1 VAQSANPSRI
11 LTPYVPRLVPEWLT
25 DTAEDRWH
33 ELEGSVVFVDISGFT
48 QMSEKLAKKGKVGAE
63 EVTNVISSVF
73 ARLLSVAYGNGGSL
87 LKFGGDALLLLFTG
101 DGHEVRAARAS
112 VGMRT
117 SLREIGRIQ
126 TSGGGV
132 TLRMSVG
139 VHSGRFLLFLVGDSH
154 RELLVTGPAV
164 SRTVEME
171 GIAEAGEI
179 VISAE
184 TAAALPRS
192 VLGLRRAEGFLLRRV
207 PPGLELGLPL
217 EAHPDRTDLLG
228 CIPLALREHL
238 LAGVDEPEHRPV
250 TVAFVHFDGVDEL
263 VERDGPGE
271 LAQALELLV
280 VAVQRAAD
288 SHGVTFLGTDIDHD
302 GGKII
307 LTAGAPQVWGDDEQR
322 MLLALRAIV
331 DGHPAIPVRIGVN
344 RGHVF
349 AGEVGPP
356 YRRTYT
362 VMGDAVNLAARVMAK
377 AQPGEVLA
385 TRPVLD
391 ASAVAFDSAALEPFS
406 VKGKKDPVEA
416 FAVGSVLGLKEA
428 GAETPLVGRE
438 RELEAFRASLDAAAK
453 GDGRLVEIVGPPG
466 IGKTRLLAELR
477 RLAGDLA
484 TLAAA
489 CELYSA
495 STPYHPFRTLLRR
508 AVGIDADA
516 DAATA
521 GEALRALVRA
531 VAPELRPWE
540 PLLAVPLDV
549 DLPETR
555 EVAELGAE
563 FRKQKLEEVTAQLL
577 GRVLTEPT
585 VLLIEDVHWID
596 EASSD
601 LLARLATEAEG
612 RPWLICVTRRD
623 EETGYV
629 AIEGDQVVP
638 LRPAPLSASE
648 AEALVVAATEQQP
661 LRPHELAALTT
672 RSGGNPLFL
681 QELVRAARGGVPVGE
696 LPGSIES
703 MVMAEIDRLPP
714 ADRLV
719 LRRASVLGVSFA
731 EELVSELFDE
741 EEPIGESVWSRL
753 GEYIEREAPGRR
765 RFRHALV
772 RDAAYEGL
780 PFSRRRDLHA
790 RVAETTERLAGDAVE
805 EHAEVLSLH
814 FLEAGRHDAAWR
826 YSLTAGERARMKYAN
841 AEAADFFRRA
851 LEASR
856 QAEDLS
862 ADEIAGAWEALGD
875 VTEKIGALTEAAGA
889 LREARRRLRGNAL
902 AEARLLRREAEI
914 AERSGRYVDGLRLLG
929 RGLKGID
936 PLEGPAAARER
947 AQLSVWYAS
956 GRFRQGRHRDAV
968 RWCEKAI
975 EQAEAAGDRE
985 ALAWAYMVLD
995 MVHIELG
1002 TRTADAYGQ
1011 LALSI
1016 YEQLG
1021 NLPRQASLTLN
1032 LGGRAYYESRWSDAI
1047 ALYEQAR
1054 DLYART
1060 GDTFACADAT
1070 FNIGEI
1076 RSQQWRLPEAEALL
1090 QDARRMWRASGDR
1103 VGVAYATSELGRVAY
1118 RSGRTDE
1125 AFELLDEAA
1134 EAFAES
1140 GADAE
1145 ALETEARRAECLL
1158 YAGEAEGARELID
1171 TVRTRAQA
1179 SGEVA
1184 SLRTPRLLRLQGWA
1198 LAQLGDLEGARALL
1212 EESIALGHA
1221 GTPDLEVA
1229 LALEQLAALRQLE
1242 GEPEVTALTAESA
1255 AILELLGVERLPA
1268 VSASER

>member
-1 VAQSANPSRI
+1 VAQLVHPSRI
-11 LTPYVPRLVPEWLT
+11 LTPYVPRLVPEWLGE
-25 DTAEDRWH
+25 TAEDRWQ
-33 ELEGSVVFVDISGFT
+33 ELPGSVVFVDVSGFT
-48 QMSEKLAKKGKVGAE
+48 QMSEKLAKRGKVGAE

-101 DGHEVRAARAS
+101 DGHELRAARAAL
-112 VGMRT
+112 GMRT

-126 TSGGGV
+126 TSGGAV

-154 RELLVTGPAV
+154 RELLVAGPAA

-171 GIAEAGEI
+171 ASASAGEI
-179 VISAE
+179 VISAA
-184 TAAALPRS
+184 TAAALPPS
-192 VLGLRRAEGFLLRRV
+192 VLGAERDGGFLLRRV
-207 PPGLELGLPL
+207 PPGLELGFPL
-217 EAHPDRTDLLG
+217 DQQPDGIDLLG
-228 CIPLALREHL
+228 CIPVALREHL

-263 VERDGPGE
+263 AEREGPGE
-271 LAQALELLV
+271 LAQALDQLV
-280 VAVQRAAD
+280 AAVQRAAD

-322 MLLALRAIV
+322 MLLALRVIV
-331 DGHPAIPVRIGVN
+331 DGGPAIPVRIGVN

-377 AQPGEVLA
+377 AKPGEVLA

-391 ASAVAFDSAALEPFS
+391 ASAVAFDTAALEPFL
-406 VKGKKDPVEA
+406 VKGKKEPVEA
-416 FAVGSVLGLKEA
+416 FALGPALGLKEA
-428 GAETPLVGRE
+428 GPTQTPLVGRE
-438 RELEAFRASLDAAAK
+438 RELEAFRSALAAADS
-453 GDGRLVEIVGPPG
+453 GTGCLIEIVGPPG

-477 RLAGDLA
+477 RLAGELT
-484 TLAAA
+484 TLTAA

-495 STPYHPFRTLLRR
+495 STPYYPFRTLLRR
-508 AVGIDADA
+508 AFGIDVAA
-516 DAATA
+516 DAAAA
-521 GEALRALVRA
+521 GEALRALVREA
-531 VAPELRPWE
+531 SPELRPWE

-555 EVAELGAE
+555 EVAELDPE
-563 FRKQKLEEVTAQLL
+563 FRTQKLEEVTALL
-577 GRVLTEPT
+577 LDRVLTEPA
-585 VLLIEDVHWID
+585 LLLVEDVHWMD
-596 EASSD
+596 EASAA
-601 LLARLATEAEG
+601 LLARLAAEAV
-612 RPWLICVTRRD
+612 RHPWLVCVTRRD

-629 AIEGDQVVP
+629 GDPGETVT
-638 LRPAPLSASE
+638 LRPAPLSAAE
-648 AEALVVAATEQQP
+648 AEALVVAATEHQP

-681 QELVRAARGGVPVGE
+681 QELARAARAGVSLAE

-714 ADRLV
+714 ADRRV

-731 EELVSELFDE
+731 EDLLSELFDE
-741 EEPIGESVWSRL
+741 HEPVAEGVWPRL
-753 GEYIEREAPGRR
+753 AEYIEREAPGRR

-790 RVAETTERLAGDAVE
+790 RVAGAIERLAGSAAGE
-805 EHAEVLSLH
+805 QAEVLSLH
-814 FLEAGRHDAAWR
+814 FLEAGLHDAAWR
-826 YSLTAGERARMKYAN
+826 YSLTAGERARTKYAN

-851 LEASR
+851 LEAAR
-856 QAEDLS
+856 KADGLS
-862 ADEIAGAWEALGD
+862 PGEIAAAWEALGEVAD
-875 VTEKIGALTEAAGA
+875 KIGALGEAANA
-889 LREARRRLRGNAL
+889 LREARRRLRGNPL
-902 AEARLLRREAEI
+902 AQARLLRREAEI

-929 RGLKGID
+929 RGLKSVEELG
-936 PLEGPAAARER
+936 GPAAARER

-975 EQAEAAGDRE
+975 EEAEAAGDRE

-1032 LGGRAYYESRWSDAI
+1032 LGGRAYYEGRWNDAVE
-1047 ALYEQAR
+1047 LYEQAR

-1060 GDTFACADAT
+1060 GDAVACADAT

-1076 RSQQWRLPEAEALL
+1076 RSQQWRLTEAEALL
-1090 QDARRMWRASGDR
+1090 HDARRIWRASGDP

-1118 RSGRTDE
+1118 RSGHIDE

-1145 ALETEARRAECLL
+1145 TLETQARRAECLL
-1158 YAGEAEGARELID
+1158 YAGEPDGARELIEA
-1171 TVRTRAQA
+1171 VRARAQTA
-1179 SGEVA
+1179 GEVA
-1184 SLRTPRLLRLQGWA
+1184 SLRAPRLLRLQGWA
-1198 LAQLGDLEGARALL
+1198 LAKLGDLDGARASL
-1212 EESIALGHA
+1212 EESVSLGHA

-1242 GEPEVTALTAESA
+1242 GEPEVTALRAESA
-1255 AILELLGVERLPA
+1255 AILELLSVERPPT
-1268 VSASER
+1268 ASTL

>member
-1 VAQSANPSRI
+1 MAQLANPSRI

-25 DTAEDRWH
+25 DTPEDRWH

-63 EVTNVISSVF
+63 EVTNVISGVF

-101 DGHEVRAARAS
+101 DSHELRAARAA

-117 SLREIGRIQ
+117 SLREIGRIE

-139 VHSGRFLLFLVGDSH
+139 VHSGRFLLFLIGDSH

-192 VLGLRRAEGFLLRRV
+192 VLGLPRADGFLLRRV

-217 EAHPDRTDLLG
+217 DAHPDRTDLLG
-228 CIPLALREHL
+228 CIPVALREHL

-280 VAVQRAAD
+280 TAVQRAAD
-288 SHGVTFLGTDIDHD
+288 SHRVTFLGTDIDHD

-322 MLLALRAIV
+322 ILLALRAIV
-331 DGHPAIPVRIGVN
+331 DSHPAIPIRVGVN

-391 ASAVAFDSAALEPFS
+391 ASAVAFDSVALEPFS
-406 VKGKKDPVEA
+406 VKGKNEPVEA

-428 GAETPLVGRE
+428 GSAETPLVGRG

-453 GDGRLVEIVGPPG
+453 SDGRLVEVVGPPG

-477 RLAGDLA
+477 RLAGDLT

-508 AVGIDADA
+508 PLGIAADA
-516 DAATA
+516 DAAAA
-521 GEALRALVRA
+521 GEALRALVRE

-549 DLPETR
+549 DLPETK

-585 VLLIEDVHWID
+585 LLLIEDVHWMD
-596 EASSD
+596 DASSD
-601 LLARLATEAEG
+601 LLTRLAIEAEG

-629 AIEGDQVVP
+629 ALESDQVVT

-661 LRPHELAALTT
+661 FRPHELAALTT

-681 QELVRAARGGVPVGE
+681 QELVRAARGGVSVGE

-731 EELVSELFDE
+731 EDLVSELFDD
-741 EEPIGESVWSRL
+741 EEPVTESVWSRL
-753 GEYIEREAPGRR
+753 EEYIDRESRGRR

-780 PFSRRRDLHA
+780 PFSRRRLLHA
-790 RVAETTERLAGDAVE
+790 RVAEAIERRAGDAVDD
-805 EHAEVLSLH
+805 HAEVLSLH

-826 YSLTAGERARMKYAN
+826 YSLTAGERARTKYAN

-856 QAEDLS
+856 KAEDVS
-862 ADEIAGAWEALGD
+862 TDEIAGAWEAFGE
-875 VTEKIGALTEAAGA
+875 VTEKIGALAKRRA
-889 LREARRRLRGNAL
+889 LCAKPASGSAVTRSRRLGSCDERRRSPSAPD
-902 AEARLLRREAEI
+902 AT
-914 AERSGRYVDGLRLLG
+914 STVCVFW
-929 RGLKGID
+929 
-936 PLEGPAAARER
+936 AAA
-947 AQLSVWYAS
+947 
-956 GRFRQGRHRDAV
+956 
-968 RWCEKAI
+968 
-975 EQAEAAGDRE
+975 
-985 ALAWAYMVLD
+985 
-995 MVHIELG
+995 
-1002 TRTADAYGQ
+1002 
-1011 LALSI
+1011 
-1016 YEQLG
+1016 
-1021 NLPRQASLTLN
+1021 
-1032 LGGRAYYESRWSDAI
+1032 
-1047 ALYEQAR
+1047 
-1054 DLYART
+1054 
-1060 GDTFACADAT
+1060 
-1070 FNIGEI
+1070 
-1076 RSQQWRLPEAEALL
+1076 
-1090 QDARRMWRASGDR
+1090 
-1103 VGVAYATSELGRVAY
+1103 
-1118 RSGRTDE
+1118 
-1125 AFELLDEAA
+1125 
-1134 EAFAES
+1134 
-1140 GADAE
+1140 
-1145 ALETEARRAECLL
+1145 
-1158 YAGEAEGARELID
+1158 
-1171 TVRTRAQA
+1171 
-1179 SGEVA
+1179 
-1184 SLRTPRLLRLQGWA
+1184 
-1198 LAQLGDLEGARALL
+1198 
-1212 EESIALGHA
+1212 
-1221 GTPDLEVA
+1221 
-1229 LALEQLAALRQLE
+1229 
-1242 GEPEVTALTAESA
+1242 
-1255 AILELLGVERLPA
+1255 
-1268 VSASER
+1268 